1 VVAVS
6 LVTTVVTLRNLSNFL
21 SSALDASTGIILILD
36 GSDIPLASS
45 VGLASAGNPNPLSAA
60 LTGAVAD
67 RSASEETSGSFNLL
81 VGNEKYLAAQMRLD
95 DPGSPDWKVA
105 VALRESAFTGRLVSA
120 DRTTLALLVIM
131 LVLYVIVGLV
141 VVNTVTSPIRELQQA
156 MANIDL
162 TDSEVTDILSRL
174 ALKKN
179 EIGNLAE
186 SFLKMHIR
194 IGSDYDSLRN
204 SLREK
209 ELLLKEVH
217 HRVKNNLQI
226 VSSMLSLQAGTVE
239 DPGGRQMIMQC
250 QDRIQ
255 AMAYVHEDAYSS
267 GRLTGIQMR
276 SYLSRICESLQKNNN
291 NTELEISVIP
301 EDLTF
306 SLDDAIPCGLI
317 VNELVTNSLKHAF
330 TEEKNGT
337 ISISLEAA
345 GKQAMLSV
353 RDNGSGM
360 DPDGQSKGLGNE
372 LLLALSMQLGGSV
385 LRENSDGVCVTV
397 SFPTP
402 VFV

>member
-1 VVAVS
+1 
-6 LVTTVVTLRNLSNFL
+6 
-21 SSALDASTGIILILD
+21 
-36 GSDIPLASS
+36 
-45 VGLASAGNPNPLSAA
+45 
-60 LTGAVAD
+60 
-67 RSASEETSGSFNLL
+67 
-81 VGNEKYLAAQMRLD
+81 
-95 DPGSPDWKVA
+95 
-105 VALRESAFTGRLVSA
+105 
-120 DRTTLALLVIM
+120 
-131 LVLYVIVGLV
+131 
-141 VVNTVTSPIRELQQA
+141 